1 MVYSEN
7 CVSMNNRE
15 LECFDGI
22 GRGRW
27 GKEHS
32 DVLAWA
38 DSHPLSPWKDPNVD
52 GMPIEEGE
60 YLVVIKARGSDSVW
74 CEICY
79 HGKNKKSFTS
89 WDGYNDYEIT
99 YRKKDVKFWMKIPDY
114 K

>member
-1 MVYSEN
+1 
-7 CVSMNNRE
+7 MNNRE

-52 GMPIEEGE
+52 GMPVEEGE
-60 YLVVIKARGSDSVW
+60 YLVIIKGIDNTCTW
-74 CEICY
+74 PEICY
-79 HGKNKKSFTS
+79 HTKNRKSFTT
-89 WDGYNDYEIT
+89 WDSVYENEIT
-99 YRKKDVKFWMKIPDY
+99 YRKKHVKFWMKIPDY